1 MASTTPR
8 IPPLDPQ
15 LFTDEQA
22 ELAGGRDGARAQLNI
37 VKLLVQNPPLYRNWM
52 QFAMYLIAAS
62 TLSPRHRELI
72 ILHTSALC
80 GGKYD
85 IAQHR
90 LIAQRAGLSIADI
103 EAATSD
109 GSGLTEFERT
119 LLRGTAELVRDHR
132 ISDTTYALLA
142 REYSPQQLLD
152 LVFTVGNYNLMCMTT
167 STFDVQIEPNIESGW
182 KPY

>member
-1 MASTTPR
+1 MRPTTPR
-8 IPPLDPQ
+8 LAPLDTAK
-15 LFTDEQA
+15 FTDEQA
-22 ELAGGRDGARAQLNI
+22 ELAGGRDSARAQLNI

-52 QFAMYLIAAS
+52 QFAMYLIS
-62 TLSPRHRELI
+62 SSSLTPRDRELI
-72 ILHTSALC
+72 ILHTAALC

-103 EAATSD
+103 ETATSD
-109 GSGLTEFERT
+109 GSGLSEFERT
-119 LLRGTAELVRDHR
+119 LLKAVAELVRDHR
-132 ISDTTYALLA
+132 VSDTTYAQLSKD
-142 REYSPQQLLD
+142 YSPQQLLD